1 MGKNSTKEICYMY
14 VLEVCDQKV
23 IFINWD
29 LRIYFDKLINAIY
42 NSESEYILK
51 SMPYAILNL

>member
-1 MGKNSTKEICYMY
+1 MY